1 MPDNLEFKVK
11 MLFIMPGDYKNLIK
25 TRPLLQI
32 FAYINASPVREWII
46 PGIMKPYNLLR
57 GMRLGMSEEPSTSK
71 AGMIHELG
79 QAQSLLAQVTAT
91 LTSQKEILKQRG
103 LNLPPMVMTAL
114 KAAQS
119 DLGKLESSVVDEQTE
134 LGQLRALADMSAN
147 ITTSLETDNVLE
159 ETMDIVIA
167 LTRAERGYI
176 LLLQEDGSFHFR
188 VIRDTTKSGGV
199 TDGREPQISTTVL
212 QHVVNT
218 GEALLA
224 DNAFQD
230 ERFQA
235 GASVANFSLRSVL
248 CVPLMYKDSLI
259 GLVYVDNRLQASIF
273 TEREKQTLMAFAN
286 TAAVAIANARYYA
299 EIQTSL
305 QEITHVQELMENVFE
320 SIGSGL
326 IATNADDVITTFNRA
341 AQEILA
347 WQTPQ
352 AVGVPLQNVLS
363 RIATSIEE
371 ELMET
376 RNAEESHSLEA
387 EIPRPDGGRVAINMK
402 MSPLRDT
409 EGEVRGVAIVMDDVT
424 EKREQEQQLRIMKT
438 YLPPEMVDQIHEISQ
453 LGLGGVRREV
463 TCLFAEVRPLSSM
476 KDNAPKE
483 IMEILNEYLGVA
495 ADCVTETGGIVDKFM
510 GNEIMAIWN
519 TQLNQMENHAEQ
531 AIRCAL
537 LMRERFEK
545 LYQEKNLPEDTRWYR
560 IGMHTGAATLGNVGS
575 SNRRDFT
582 AIGDTINLSKR
593 LEENT
598 TAGQIILSD
607 DTMQQ
612 LKTGG
617 DDSGF
622 HFEDRPAILGKG
634 KSTATQVYEVF
645 RADG

>member
-1 MPDNLEFKVK
+1 MSQE
-11 MLFIMPGDYKNLIK
+11 
-25 TRPLLQI
+25 
-32 FAYINASPVREWII
+32 SPT
-46 PGIMKPYNLLR
+46 
-57 GMRLGMSEEPSTSK
+57 ST
-71 AGMIHELG
+71 AGMIQELG
-79 QAQSLLAQVTAT
+79 QAQTLLAQVTAT
-91 LTSQKEILKQRG
+91 LSSQKEILKQRG
-103 LNLPPMVMTAL
+103 MNLPPMVMPAL
-114 KAAQS
+114 KTAQA
-119 DLGKLESSVVDEQTE
+119 DLAKLESSVVDEQTE

-176 LLLQEDGSFHFR
+176 LLLQDDGSFHFR
-188 VIRDTTKSGGV
+188 VIRDTTGKSAPGQ
-199 TDGREPQISTTVL
+199 EPQISMTVL

-230 ERFQA
+230 ERFQG

-248 CVPLMYKDSLI
+248 CVPLMYKGSMT
-259 GLVYVDNRLQASIF
+259 GLVYVDNRLQSAIF

-299 EIQTSL
+299 EIQASL
-305 QEITHVQELMENVFE
+305 QQITHVQELMENVFE

-347 WQTPQ
+347 WQTPE

-363 RIATSIEE
+363 RISSTLEE
-371 ELMET
+371 ELEII
-376 RNAEESHSLEA
+376 RDAGESHSLDA
-387 EIPRPDGGRVAINMK
+387 EIPRPDGGRVAISMK
-402 MSPLRDT
+402 MSPLRDMDNT
-409 EGEVRGVAIVMDDVT
+409 VQGVAIVMDDVT
-424 EKREQEQQLRIMKT
+424 DKREQEQQLRVMKT

-453 LGLGGVRREV
+453 LDLGGVRREV

-483 IMEILNEYLGVA
+483 IMDILNEYLGIA
-495 ADCVTETGGIVDKFM
+495 ADCVAETGGVVDKFM

-519 TQLNQMENHAEQ
+519 TQLNKMENHAEQ

-537 LMRERFEK
+537 LMRERFEA
-545 LYQEKNLPEDTRWYR
+545 LYQEKGLPADTRWYR
-560 IGMHTGAATLGNVGS
+560 VGMHTGAATLGNVGS
-575 SNRRDFT
+575 TNRRDFT

-598 TAGQIILSD
+598 TAGQIILSE
-607 DTMQQ
+607 DTRQQ
-612 LKTGG
+612 LNSSG
-617 DDSGF
+617 DSSGF
-622 HFEDRPAILGKG
+622 RFEDIPAILGKG